1 MEKEVLRHRVILIPA
16 ILIWFLLNAFSVKAQ
31 LPTPV
36 LNCVS
41 VEDDGSLTVSWSIPS
56 GTFDGFRLFYKKVND
71 PISNSLD
78 FNNTTTNTNLTVPD
92 GQTVGYEIYLYTF
105 NFGPPL
111 VTSAISNTVNSMIL
125 TVSNSGA
132 GFGIARLDW
141 NRIQTGNN
149 GVFYIYRKELAG
161 TFTQIAQ
168 TNNIYYEDTITAP
181 YCKIG
186 IAGTDLYYRVEFS
199 SGGCVA
205 NSSTAS
211 DNFFDD
217 NVPDDPELSF
227 VTINSARQAEV
238 NWTHSPSDDVGG
250 YVIGVKEGAFYN
262 DHFTVGYQTLFV
274 DDKILLST
282 YHAPCDE
289 VVIYVLKAED
299 QCENQSSGAINFSFP
314 HNTILLSGE
323 TQTLCERKASLT
335 WNAYNNLQ
343 PAITEYKVMRTQ
355 NGSAPVEIASIAAT
369 AATQYNYIDDELLT
383 PGDVYTYQIE
393 TNNGDN
399 SKISRSCQIQL
410 VPDPEPVSLFEM
422 DYLSV
427 VDNDHI
433 ELFVNSDPPY
443 LISEIEVWRSAVDGS
458 SAEKLF
464 NLPWNGISPDTI
476 IDASALVNET
486 SYYYSVLA
494 LDACGFELEA
504 SDFSRSIYLQIADQG
519 SDEYRLS
526 WNAYEDWG
534 SNLLE
539 YSIYRIADGVVEPG
553 FPVTLAPSVLVFND
567 FAGDL
572 VANRTT
578 YYVEAVRNDDVTS
591 RSNEVLLPAE
601 AVVVIPNAFRPD
613 GINPVFKPR
622 LKNIEAGSY
631 LFTIYNRWGQLIFET
646 KNIAEGWNGLSK
658 GKESSPDIYAWI
670 ITFNDLTGKKVSK
683 RGSVMVVR

>member
-1 MEKEVLRHRVILIPA
+1 MEKEVLRHRFILTPA
-16 ILIWFLLNAFSVKAQ
+16 ILIWILFNAFTIKAQ
-31 LPTPV
+31 PPTPV

-78 FNNTTTNTNLTVPD
+78 FNNATTNTNLTVPD

-105 NFGPPL
+105 NLGPPL

-141 NRIQTGNN
+141 NRIQAGNN

-186 IAGTDLYYRVEFS
+186 SDGTDLYYRIEFS

-211 DNFFDD
+211 ANFFDD

-299 QCENQSSGAINFSFP
+299 QCGNQSSGAINFSFP

-335 WNAYNNLQ
+335 WNAYNNMQ

-519 SDEYRLS
+519 NDEYRLS

-670 ITFNDLTGKKVSK
+670 ITFNDLAGKKVSK